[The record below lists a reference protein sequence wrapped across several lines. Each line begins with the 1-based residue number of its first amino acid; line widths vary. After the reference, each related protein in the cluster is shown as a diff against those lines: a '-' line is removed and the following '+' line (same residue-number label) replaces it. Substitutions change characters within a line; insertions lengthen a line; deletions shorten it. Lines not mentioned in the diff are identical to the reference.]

1 MIPNQRIREAII
13 RQALSADGQRYLRA
27 YNGRTVVE
35 DERGFVTVI
44 TGDGRAVTTPPP
56 SPVADELAE
65 DPPAALA
72 EHEAVARGDPEPPG
86 ATAPDPPSDACV
98 GHRSVRGGVAA
109 GIGFDTGMGNTL
121 RALGMIACARRSR
134 DPVVLVP
141 KSGGGYDVIPV
152 PTSTAGRYD
161 R

>member
-1 MIPNQRIREAII
+1 MTPDEDSSVAKWSESMLIPNQRIREAII
-13 RQALSADGQRYLRA
+13 RQALSAEGQRYLRA
-27 YNGRTVVE
+27 FNGRTVVE

-56 SPVADELAE
+56 SPRTG
-65 DPPAALA
+65 P
-72 EHEAVARGDPEPPG
+72 GDPEPQG
-86 ATAPDPPSDACV
+86 ATAPVPPSDTRA
-98 GHRSVRGGVAA
+98 GHRSVRGGAAA

-121 RALGMIACARRSR
+121 RALVMIACARRSR

-152 PTSTAGRYD
+152 PKSTAGRYD

>member
-44 TGDGRAVTTPPP
+44 TGDGRAVTTPAP

-72 EHEAVARGDPEPPG
+72 AG
-86 ATAPDPPSDACV
+86 ATAPNPPSDACV

>member
-56 SPVADELAE
+56 SPRTG
-65 DPPAALA
+65 P
-72 EHEAVARGDPEPPG
+72 GDPEPQG
-86 ATAPDPPSDACV
+86 ATPVPPSDARV

-109 GIGFDTGMGNTL
+109 GIGFDTGMGTL
-121 RALGMIACARRSR
+121 VMIACAQRSR
-134 DPVVLVP
+134 DPVILVP
-141 KSGGGYDVIPV
+141 KSGGGHDVIPV
-152 PTSTAGRYD
+152 PKSAAGRWHD